1 MHLETTV
8 QSGRPEAAQPIEALE
23 EPVETD
29 EVTYQE
35 KLRFSQRIKNLS
47 QEELGSVV
55 DMIRSLCPDAF
66 RELEKD
72 RAQIIVDNLDSD
84 SFQKV
89 NE

>member
-1 MHLETTV
+1 MVETTV
-8 QSGRPEAAQPIEALE
+8 PGARPESQQPIETLE
-23 EPVETD
+23 EPIETE

-55 DMIRSLCPDAF
+55 DMIRSFCPDAF

>member
-1 MHLETTV
+1 M
-8 QSGRPEAAQPIEALE
+8 
-23 EPVETD
+23 
-29 EVTYQE
+29 
-35 KLRFSQRIKNLS
+35 
-47 QEELGSVV
+47 GSVV
-55 DMIRSLCPDAF
+55 DMIRGLCPDAF

>member
-1 MHLETTV
+1 M
-8 QSGRPEAAQPIEALE
+8 
-23 EPVETD
+23 
-29 EVTYQE
+29 
-35 KLRFSQRIKNLS
+35 
-47 QEELGSVV
+47 V

-89 NE
+89 NEKIDEITEMQGERTSSKKVKV